1 MFLSFIIAK
10 HELRNFSLLLHRG
23 WRLATVFFMAQRL
36 EEVWQTS
43 VLLSCSRLTPLTTS
57 PGRAWEGE
65 LEEEDAAR
73 RDQQLGGQGERH
85 GIPCLVSMPTML
97 ATMVDLQRKLCNAR
111 DSGG

>member
-1 MFLSFIIAK
+1 M
-10 HELRNFSLLLHRG
+10 
-23 WRLATVFFMAQRL
+23 FFMAQRL

-85 GIPCLVSMPTML
+85 GIPCLVSMSGLATML
-97 ATMVDLQRKLCNAR
+97 ATMVDFYRGNYAMQETVM
-111 DSGG
+111 DS